1 MSMIKVSCAIKASIF
16 LLDTNHTII
25 TTILPKTFGYI
36 MRDYYESMLFLNPY
50 LTLVVV
56 VGGLD
61 QTETY
66 KRVIVHR

>member
-1 MSMIKVSCAIKASIF
+1 MSMIKVSCVIKASIF

-36 MRDYYESMLFLNPY
+36 VQDYYESMLFLNPY

-56 VGGLD
+56 VVLIK
-61 QTETY
+61 QKHTKE
-66 KRVIVHR
+66 